1 MMLSS
6 SPIWVTPVT
15 GRVLKEQISICFNSF
30 WPTHIRKPPG
40 PYLHPELDI
49 VLFPRAN
56 SAAWW
61 EASNSEWLEAIND
74 TIWKHNWFVSR
85 TIIRPF
91 ITLPDRFLI
100 RVIPATS
107 YLASCVPDLLDQWIH
122 LNYYHIFWG
131 PDVRPEH
138 LLNVFIMHFQQVI
151 NLTDLLFC
159 RIVPHLIIGM
169 VNVYLA
175 LSSLGSTYLVQRK
188 QNKSGC

>member
-1 MMLSS
+1 MLF
-6 SPIWVTPVT
+6 IQTDI
-15 GRVLKEQISICFNSF
+15 RISASF
-30 WPTHIRKPPG
+30 
-40 PYLHPELDI
+40 YLHPELDI
-49 VLFPRAN
+49 VPIHSN
-56 SAAWW
+56 CAAWR
-61 EASNSEWLEAIND
+61 EASNSEWLETIND

-85 TIIRPF
+85 TIIRSF
-91 ITLPDRFLI
+91 ITAHSKYRPDRFLI
-100 RVIPATS
+100 RVIPAAS